1 MKLNMNSNEYI
12 ELRRKLENSLDNAD
26 TSVLL
31 HVNDLGLKGKFK
43 YTNISRLCNSIDDF
57 LDIQDFIY
65 GYFDIK
71 NEQIE
76 IKTLELEEK
85 EYVLKEL
92 KLEKSNVKNQKEF
105 FKAFDK
111 FLDDTGIDFKMQ
123 KGMGWKNYITPL
135 LKLYMFER
143 HNDTKRKIN
152 ARVFFNYD
160 RIGNIINMEKLYQ
173 MRYEDD
179 LKKLIGSKVSKNMP
193 DIDTGLDKPMKLDL
207 SNYATYKDMVTVD
220 NGLRALWNNDETYL
234 KDKAAFLIRVED
246 NLGIKV
252 CNIFNQLML
261 NNIDFEISMIRN
273 KDINKTQNGK
283 IKDNI
288 KEKSL

>member
-12 ELRRKLENSLDNAD
+12 ELRKKVEESLNNAD

-31 HVNDLGLKGKFK
+31 HINDFGLKGTFK
-43 YTNISRLCNSIDDF
+43 YTNISKLCNSIDDF

-65 GYFDIK
+65 GYFNVKD
-71 NEQIE
+71 EQIE
-76 IKTLELEEK
+76 IKTLELEGNT
-85 EYVLKEL
+85 YVLKEL
-92 KLEKSNVKNQKEF
+92 KLEKSDIKNQKDF

-111 FLDDTGIDFKMQ
+111 FLEDTGIDFKMQ
-123 KGMGWKNYITPL
+123 KGTGWKSYITPL
-135 LKLYMFER
+135 LKMYMFER
-143 HNDTKRKIN
+143 QNNTLKKIN
-152 ARVFFNYD
+152 ARIFFNYD

-179 LKKLIGSKVSKNMP
+179 LKKLTSSTASKNMP
-193 DIDTGLDKPMKLDL
+193 DIDTGLDKPLKLDL
-207 SNYATYKDMVTVD
+207 ANYNTYKDMVKVD
-220 NGLRALWNNDETYL
+220 KGLKALWNNDETYL

-261 NNIDFEISMIRN
+261 NNIDFEISMMRN
-273 KDINKTQNGK
+273 KDI
-283 IKDNI
+283 IKKQSI
-288 KEKSL
+288 IKSKKEKSL

>member
-1 MKLNMNSNEYI
+1 MKLNMDNKEYI
-12 ELRRKLENSLDNAD
+12 ELRKKVEESLNNAD
-26 TSVLL
+26 TTVLL
-31 HVNDLGLKGKFK
+31 HVNDLGYKGEFK
-43 YTNISRLCNSIDDF
+43 YTNISKLCNSIDDF

-71 NEQIE
+71 DEQIE
-76 IKTLELEEK
+76 IKTLELENK
-85 EYVLKEL
+85 TYVLKEL
-92 KLEKSNVKNQKEF
+92 KLEKSDIKNQKDF

-111 FLDDTGIDFKMQ
+111 FLEDTGINFKLQ
-123 KGMGWKNYITPL
+123 KGIGWKNYITPL
-135 LKLYMFER
+135 LKMYMFER
-143 HNDTKRKIN
+143 KNNTDKKIN
-152 ARVFFNYD
+152 ARIFFNYD
-160 RIGNIINMEKLYQ
+160 KIGNIVNMEKLYQ

-179 LKKLIGSKVSKNMP
+179 LKKLTSGTVSKNMP
-193 DIDTGLDKPMKLDL
+193 DIDTGLDKPLKLDL
-207 SNYATYKDMVTVD
+207 ANYATYKDMVKVD
-220 NGLRALWNNDETYL
+220 KGLKALWKNDETYL

-261 NNIDFEISMIRN
+261 NNIDFEISIIRN
-273 KDINKTQNGK
+273 KDLNKTQNGK